1 MAAPDSVRE
10 LQEYYSEGFARI
22 QKKFEVEGDGW
33 AAISEGS
40 ALVDELISRLY
51 RNFFS
56 EAITGPA
63 GTCVVALG
71 GYGRR
76 TLFPHSDVDLLFLHE
91 DAASAGQMKE
101 PTAQFCRTLWDLRLR
116 LGQNTRV
123 LSEIGQFDPDNAEFS
138 VALLD
143 ARLLAGD
150 ARLYAKMHDA
160 VVPKAVARERRD
172 LIAGLEDLTEKRHAK
187 FGRTIFHLE
196 PNIKEVPGGIR
207 DYDVSRWLVIISAL
221 EKRKEWVQPEE
232 EWPASLAGKAKEAY
246 RFLCAVRCFLHYR
259 RGRDDN
265 TLSYEFQD
273 EAAGIGLGL
282 ETREAVPPADW
293 MRFYFRH
300 VRAID
305 RLSTQ
310 LLDEIPPAPSYLY
323 DYYEDWRSRR
333 SNADFWVRRERIFL
347 RNPAM
352 LDQPEALL
360 APFEFI
366 ARHGFRLSGEAEEQ
380 IEEAVA
386 RVGARAGELP
396 DLWDR
401 LKRILT
407 SPHAADALRAMR
419 RVRLLRHLIPEFRV
433 IDSLVIRDFYHR
445 YTVDEHT
452 FMTIENVQ
460 RLLQPQQDWERGFH
474 DILVTLERPDLL
486 FLSLLLHDVGKGL
499 PVDDHVVGSLQVVE
513 EAAAR
518 FKLDPEEEAT
528 VRFLVGSHLEM
539 SSTMQRRDVFDPAT
553 VRIFAEKMGSP
564 ERLKMLCLLTY
575 TDIRSVNPEALTP
588 WKAGTLW
595 HLYVRSANYLVDSVD
610 ENRIHAAGEQR
621 IQIER
626 ILPFLGDAADSKAFA
641 SFLEGF
647 PLRYLA
653 SHSPDQVA
661 EHFRMAQRLNGDRV
675 EVRLGRR
682 LPAQGGNQ
690 LFEMTLLTDD
700 RPFLF
705 ATIAGTLFAWGMNV
719 IKADAFASQAG
730 IVLDTFEFVDLHG
743 TLELNPSEEERFK
756 GSLRDV
762 LSARASLES
771 ILARRSQP
779 PAGAGAKVAVRT
791 QLRFDDE
798 ASTHS
803 TLLELVAQDR
813 PGLLYRISKV
823 LAETNCNIEVAL
835 VDTEGPKA
843 IDVFYLTVSGKKLD
857 AARQEALRNALTS
870 ALG

>member
-1 MAAPDSVRE
+1 MASSVSVRE
-10 LQEYYSEGFARI
+10 LQESYSEGFARI
-22 QKKFEVEGDGW
+22 QKKFEADGDGSV
-33 AAISEGS
+33 AIAEGT
-40 ALVDELISRLY
+40 AMVDELVHRLY
-51 RNFFS
+51 RIYFS
-56 EAITGPA
+56 EDVTGPA

-76 TLFPHSDVDLLFLHE
+76 TLFPHSDVDLLFLHA
-91 DAASAGQMKE
+91 DAAAAGQAKE
-101 PTAQFCRTLWDLRLR
+101 ATALLCRTLWDLRLR

-123 LSEIGQFDPDNAEFS
+123 LGEVGQFDPDNAEFS
-138 VALLD
+138 IALLD

-150 ARLYAKMHDA
+150 PRLYAKLHDT

-207 DYDVSRWLVIISAL
+207 DYDVSRWLVLISEL
-221 EKRKEWVQPEE
+221 EKRKEWVRPEA
-232 EWPASLAGKAKEAY
+232 EWPPALASKAQEAY

-265 TLSYEFQD
+265 SLSYEFQD

-282 ETREAVPPADW
+282 DPREAVAPADW
-293 MRFYFRH
+293 MRCYFRH
-300 VRAID
+300 VRAIH

-310 LLDEIPPAPSYLY
+310 LLDEIPPGPSYLY

-347 RNPAM
+347 RNPA
-352 LDQPEALL
+352 LLEQPEALL

-366 ARHGFRLSGEAEEQ
+366 AKHGFRLSGQAEEQ
-380 IEEAVA
+380 IEQAVA
-386 RVGARAGELP
+386 RTGDRAGELP
-396 DLWDR
+396 NLWER

-407 SPHAADALRAMR
+407 PPHAADALRAMR
-419 RVRLLRHLIPEFRV
+419 RTGLLNHLIPEFRA

-452 FMTIENVQ
+452 FMTIENVH
-460 RLLQPQQDWERGFH
+460 RLREPQQDWERGFR
-474 DILVTLERPDLL
+474 DILVTLERPELL
-486 FLSLLLHDVGKGL
+486 FLALLLHDVGKGL
-499 PVDDHVVGSLQVVE
+499 PEEDHVVGSLQVVE
-513 EAAAR
+513 SAAAR
-518 FKLDPEEEAT
+518 LKLDSEEAAT
-528 VRFLVGSHLEM
+528 VRFLVGGHLEM
-539 SSTMQRRDVFDPAT
+539 SATMQRRDVFDPAT
-553 VRIFAEKMGSP
+553 IRTFADRMATT

-575 TDIRSVNPEALTP
+575 TDIRSVNPDALTP

-595 HLYVRSANYLVDSVD
+595 QLYMRASNYLVDSVD
-610 ENRIHAAGEQR
+610 DTRIHVAGEQ
-621 IQIER
+621 QAQLER
-626 ILPFLGDAADSKAFA
+626 ILPFLGAAADAKGLAA
-641 SFLEGF
+641 FLEGF

-653 SHSPDQVA
+653 SHSPQQVA
-661 EHFRMAQRLNGDRV
+661 EDYRMARRLDGGGV
-675 EVRLGRR
+675 EIRLTRR
-682 LPAQGGNQ
+682 LPAQAGNQ
-690 LFEMTLLTDD
+690 LFEMTLLTGD
-700 RPFLF
+700 RPMLF

-719 IKADAFASQAG
+719 VKADAFASQAG

-743 TLELNPSEEERFK
+743 TIELNPPEEERFK
-756 GSLRDV
+756 ESLRDI
-762 LSARASLES
+762 LSARANLET
-771 ILARRSQP
+771 ILSRRAQP
-779 PAGAGAKVAVRT
+779 PAGAGVKVAVPT

-813 PGLLYRISKV
+813 PGLLYRVSKI
-823 LAETNCNIEVAL
+823 LAESGCNIEVAL

-843 IDVFYLTVSGKKLD
+843 IDVFYLTVGGKKLD
-857 AARQEALRNALTS
+857 AARQEALRS
-870 ALG
+870 ALDAAL